1 MKVESDVLEDKT
13 LLELS
18 DILVKICELVN
29 DITVIDKVI
38 EVSKY
43 VLKYNCRLPFTKY
56 DLNIMRSVEDQILT
70 LLVDISYELDTI
82 TVYDNYVEALNHM
95 EKMLRNDDK

>member
-82 TVYDNYVEALNHM
+82 TVYDNYFEALNHM